1 MSTDRGS
8 SGSGWVPTSSSS
20 SSNSPFK
27 LKFWSRPKDVAL
39 DAAMAEQTVR
49 LAQPHLLHAHERIEY
64 AFGMRSSGSHQSFFT
79 SHRILVQ
86 YSKGMPGTTKRQRFT
101 SLPFASI
108 SAWSLEITTSNNNS
122 NNDSNNDSWKGDLDL
137 KVWSSTGM
145 TGGLLVV
152 DLAATSGTELFALQ
166 HYMNGKCL
174 LPHTLLRPNNSTLV
188 TASRNESE
196 EQPSIEIS
204 AAHNSNATHESQAQ
218 TTMPIM
224 QSRMDLVHWLG
235 KNNALAIT
243 DDTASLQ
250 FMRHVPVLASS
261 SSPQQQE
268 QEEQVALAWGAAGG
282 RGCTLLT
289 NVRILTVTLSST
301 GGLLLDRHQK
311 LSFASWPWRSVGGW
325 KSCTSGALLDTAD
338 TLWTLYTTVAEHP
351 ILALGVPLPLPDGL
365 PGRDIESCLAR
376 ALLAAAAAA
385 DGSAPRVVGPN
396 DPPPL
401 AAATATDTISSG
413 PCSPKTNAWW
423 FEESTNHKPLPATEL
438 NTHYHDVV
446 PLLLPMETV
455 ELAFR
460 GRYVFVYL
468 LALTVLRRREIHP

>member
-8 SGSGWVPTSSSS
+8 SGSGWIPTSSSS
-20 SSNSPFK
+20 STSNSPFK

-49 LAQPHLLHAHERIEY
+49 RAQPHLLHAHERIEY
-64 AFGMRSSGSHQSFFT
+64 AFGLRSSGSHQSFFT

-86 YSKGMPGTTKRQRFT
+86 YAKGMPGTTKRQRFT
-101 SLPFASI
+101 SLPYASI
-108 SAWSLEITTSNNNS
+108 SAWSLEITTSNNN
-122 NNDSNNDSWKGDLDL
+122 NNNNNSSNNDSWKGDLDL

-145 TGGLLVV
+145 AGGLLVV

-166 HYMNGKCL
+166 HYLNDKCL
-174 LPHTLLRPNNSTLV
+174 LHTLLRPNKSTLV

-196 EQPSIEIS
+196 EQPGIEIS
-204 AAHNSNATHESQAQ
+204 AAHSSNATHESQSQ
-218 TTMPIM
+218 TTMPIL

-243 DDTASLQ
+243 NDTASLQ
-250 FMRHVPVLASS
+250 FMRHVPVLASWS
-261 SSPQQQE
+261 SSPPQQE
-268 QEEQVALAWGAAGG
+268 ELVVLAWGAAGG

-289 NVRILTVTLSST
+289 NARILTITLSST
-301 GGLLLDRHQK
+301 GFLDRHHSK

-325 KSCTSGALLDTAD
+325 KSCSSGALLDTAD

-385 DGSAPRVVGPN
+385 DGGSAPRVVGPN
-396 DPPPL
+396 DQSPL
-401 AAATATDTISSG
+401 AAATATDTSSSG

-438 NTHYHDVV
+438 NAHYHDVV

-460 GRYVFVYL
+460 GRYVFV
-468 LALTVLRRREIHP
+468 